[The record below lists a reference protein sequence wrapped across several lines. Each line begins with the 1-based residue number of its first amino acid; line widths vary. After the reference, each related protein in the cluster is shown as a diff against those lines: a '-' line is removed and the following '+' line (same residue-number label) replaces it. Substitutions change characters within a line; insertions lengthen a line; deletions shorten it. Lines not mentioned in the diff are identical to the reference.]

1 MMKKFIASL
10 TFVIALTEFTNAQ
23 ELLTPNPDMSAKR
36 VVEIQLTALQQNDS
50 PSVDA
55 GIVQTW
61 KFAHPDNKRY
71 TGPLARF
78 AAMVKSPYYRDMINH
93 SKHTIKTIVTTN
105 QYALFRVTIVSKDNV
120 SSTFKWELMK
130 AKTGTLSGA
139 WMTTS
144 VSPPLR
150 AEGSV

>member
-1 MMKKFIASL
+1 MKNFIVGVAFVLSL
-10 TFVIALTEFTNAQ
+10 TSFTNAQ
-23 ELLTPNPDMSAKR
+23 ELLAPDPNMSAKR
-36 VVEIQLTALQQNDS
+36 VVEIQLIALQQNDS

-61 KFAHPDNKRY
+61 NFAHPDNKRY

-93 SKHTIKTIVTTN
+93 SKHTIKSIVTTN
-105 QYALFRVTIVSKDNV
+105 QYALFKVTIISKENV
-120 SSTFKWELMK
+120 KSSFKWELMK
-130 AKTGTLSGA
+130 AKTGTLKGA

-150 AEGSV
+150 LEGSI

>member
-1 MMKKFIASL
+1 MRNFIVGVAFVLSL
-10 TFVIALTEFTNAQ
+10 TSFTNAQ
-23 ELLTPNPDMSAKR
+23 ELLAPDPNMSAKR
-36 VVEIQLTALQQNDS
+36 VVEIQLIALQQNDS

-61 KFAHPDNKRY
+61 NFAHPDNKRY

-93 SKHTIKTIVTTN
+93 SQHTIKSIVTTN
-105 QYALFRVTIVSKDNV
+105 QYALFKVTIISKDNV
-120 SSTFKWELMK
+120 KSSFKWELMK
-130 AKTGTLSGA
+130 AKTGSLNGA

>member
-1 MMKKFIASL
+1 MRNFIVGVAFVLSL
-10 TFVIALTEFTNAQ
+10 TSFTNAQ
-23 ELLTPNPDMSAKR
+23 ELLAPDPNMSAKR
-36 VVEIQLTALQQNDS
+36 VVEIQLIALQQNDS

-61 KFAHPDNKRY
+61 NFAHPDNKRY

-93 SKHTIKTIVTTN
+93 SQHTIKSIVTTN
-105 QYALFRVTIVSKDNV
+105 QYALFKVTIISKENV
-120 SSTFKWELMK
+120 KSSFKWELMK
-130 AKTGTLSGA
+130 AKTGTLNGA

-150 AEGSV
+150 VEGSI

>member
-1 MMKKFIASL
+1 MKNFILGSTLVLFL
-10 TFVIALTEFTNAQ
+10 TGFANAQ
-23 ELLTPNPDMSAKR
+23 ELLAPNPHMSAKR
-36 VVEIQLTALQQNDS
+36 VVEIQLTALQRNDS
-50 PSVDA
+50 PSIDA

-61 KFAHPDNKRY
+61 TFAHPDNKRY

-78 AAMVKSPYYRDMINH
+78 AAMVKSPNYRDMINH

-105 QYALFRVTIVSKDNV
+105 RYALFKVTIISKDNV
-120 SSTFKWELMK
+120 MSTFKWELRK
-130 AKTGTLSGA
+130 AKTGSLNGA

-144 VSPPLR
+144 VSPPLQ